1 MKEMLGQAEGIWV
14 EPPFYFCYGT
24 HIFVGKGTYI
34 NFNCSFID
42 DGRITVGEGV
52 LLGPSVTIATVGHP
66 ICPEL
71 RGRGYM
77 YTAPVTIE
85 DNVWI
90 GANVTICPGVTVGK
104 NSVIGAGS
112 VVTKDIPADTVAV
125 GNPCRV
131 LREIGERDRQFYFRD
146 RPIDVDDL
154 AEEANLRK
162 EKN

>member
-1 MKEMLGQAEGIWV
+1 MRERMEQGKLYTDLCEGLPEERREAKRRMRLYNDILSDDPDRRAQTLKEMLGQAEGIWV
-14 EPPFYFCYGT
+14 EPPFYFYYGT

-52 LLGPSVTIATVGHP
+52 LFGPSVTIATVGHP

-90 GANVTICPGVTVGK
+90 SANVTICP
-104 NSVIGAGS
+104 A
-112 VVTKDIPADTVAV
+112 
-125 GNPCRV
+125 
-131 LREIGERDRQFYFRD
+131 
-146 RPIDVDDL
+146 
-154 AEEANLRK
+154 
-162 EKN
+162 